1 MKNLYQ
7 YLLLTLCLL
16 GSSRIFAQVPVLNSY
31 PSAPAVIY
39 LDFDGQTVTGS
50 SWNVNGPLYLGPAN
64 MSDAQITEV
73 FNRVAEDYRP
83 FNINITTDST
93 KYWAAPLKQ
102 RMRIVLTTSW
112 EWYGRAGGVAY
123 VNSFTWGD
131 NTPCFVFSS
140 LLGYNTKNVAEA
152 AAHEAGHTL
161 GLRHQSRYD
170 PVCNK
175 TEEYNSGN
183 GSGEIAWAPIMGVG
197 YYRNQTTWHNGP
209 NPYGCTNAQDD
220 IAIITKAANGF
231 GFRPDD
237 HDAATRSATTIT
249 MSNGKFTNEGVIN
262 NSTDEDMFELVMP
275 TTGKLKLDV
284 APNSVAAG
292 DAGSNL
298 DVSIKFYNSKSQ
310 LINTF
315 DQPQAL
321 SASIDTTLNA
331 GTYFLSVSGTS
342 NVFTADYASVGGY
355 SISGSYGTFTTLPV
369 RKLELKGTTD
379 GQSHKLN
386 WVIDADEAIVHQV
399 VEVSSNGR
407 DFQPV
412 AEPASGARAFN
423 YQPKAASILQYRLNV
438 TFDNGRQHY
447 SNTIALRNSGKTDKP
462 QLYTNLIR
470 SGSIMLTSPSVFNY
484 TIRDYSGRAVSTGV
498 SNQGA
503 SAINV
508 SNLSSGSYL
517 IVFSNGQDQYV
528 EKFIKQ

>member
-7 YLLLTLCLL
+7 YLLLTVFLL
-16 GSSRIFAQVPVLNSY
+16 GASRIFAQVPVLNSY
-31 PSAPAVIY
+31 PSAPAVIF
-39 LDFDGQTVTGS
+39 LDFDGQAVTGS
-50 SWNVNGPLYLGPAN
+50 SWNVNGPLYLGPSN
-64 MSDAQITEV
+64 MSDVQITEV

-102 RMRIVLTTSW
+102 RMRVVLTTSW

-170 PVCNK
+170 PVCAK

-183 GSGEIAWAPIMGVG
+183 GSGEIGWAPIMGVG

-220 IAIITKAANGF
+220 IAIITRTANGIS
-231 GFRPDD
+231 FRSDD
-237 HDAATRSATTIT
+237 HDATSKNATRIT
-249 MSNGKFTNEGVIN
+249 MSNGRFTNEGVIN
-262 NSTDEDMFELVMP
+262 NSTDEDMFEIAMP
-275 TTGKLKLDV
+275 TVGKLKMDI
-284 APNSVAAG
+284 APNSVGAG

-298 DVSIKFYNSKSQ
+298 DASVKLYNSKLQ

-315 DQPQAL
+315 DQPEVL
-321 SASIDTTLNA
+321 GASIDTTLNA
-331 GTYFLSVSGTS
+331 GTYFFSVSGTS
-342 NVFTADYASVGGY
+342 NANTADYASVGGY
-355 SISGSYGTFTTLPV
+355 SIAGSYGTFTTLPV
-369 RKLELKGTTD
+369 RKLELKGTAD
-379 GQSHKLN
+379 GSAHKLN

-399 VEVSSNGR
+399 VEVSSTGR

-412 AEPASGARAFN
+412 AEPASGARAFS
-423 YQPKAASILQYRLNV
+423 YLPKAASVLQYRLNL
-438 TFDNGRQHY
+438 TFDNGRQYY
-447 SNTIALRNSGKTDKP
+447 SNTIALRNVGKTEKP

-470 SGSIMLTSPSVFNY
+470 TGSIMLTSPSVFSY
-484 TIRDYSGRAVSTGV
+484 TIRDYSGREVFKGV
-498 SNQGA
+498 SSQGA
-503 SAINV
+503 SAINI
-508 SNLSSGSYL
+508 SNLTAGSYL
-517 IVFSNGQDQYV
+517 IVFFNGQDQYV
-528 EKFIKQ
+528 EKFVKQ